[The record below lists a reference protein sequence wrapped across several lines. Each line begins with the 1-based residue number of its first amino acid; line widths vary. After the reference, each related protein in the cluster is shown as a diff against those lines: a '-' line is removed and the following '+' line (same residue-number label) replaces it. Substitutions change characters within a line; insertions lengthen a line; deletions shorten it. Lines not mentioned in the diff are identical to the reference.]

1 MTINRRTTLVTL
13 LSTLT
18 AGCGGGGGDSS
29 GATGGSTTAAIYSQ
43 RNATNYPLNVYVP
56 PGASTDRASL
66 PVVYLLDGDSR
77 FPTLVAIVES
87 LGLRVIIVGIGNEAN
102 RSHDYVPANMCT
114 ANGGGQA
121 EFFDFIR
128 FELTPF
134 IESKVGGD
142 PARRVLLGH
151 SHGGSFVL
159 YALFAQAAA
168 AHHFSAYLASDASIG
183 CMPAIIYGW
192 ESSYAA
198 ANAALPVR
206 VHLSYGANLD
216 NEGFANQVRSRNY
229 SQARFASAYYAGGH
243 IGMIPAAFSDAM
255 RFALPTA

>member
-1 MTINRRTTLVTL
+1 MTINRRATLVTL

-29 GATGGSTTAAIYSQ
+29 GATGGSTTTAIYSQ

-56 PGASTDRASL
+56 PGTSTDRGSL

-114 ANGGGQA
+114 ANGGGHA

-128 FELTPF
+128 LELTPF

-183 CMPAIIYGW
+183 CMPATIYGW

-229 SQARFASAYYAGGH
+229 SQTRFASAYYAGGH

-255 RFALPTA
+255 RFALATA